1 MLDAQS
7 LTPPTTD
14 IVHSITQR
22 MDGFLYRCCNDRD
35 YSMIYMVGGVE
46 GLTGYPAEAF
56 TGPERRSYSALTH
69 KEDVEGVFAAVDAAL
84 AARRNWHLNYRIVAR
99 DGRETWV
106 HEIGG
111 GVFEG
116 DDLAY
121 LEGVIVNADEA
132 RRAELRNIA
141 MLDAISGKS
150 RLLLKSTV
158 PIVNVLRT
166 LRILAINARLEA
178 GRAGPAGAS
187 FGYVAN
193 EVSRLSEETAQ
204 LAEAIATITGELNAL
219 VSEG

>member
-1 MLDAQS
+1 MLGVGPEQTVAE
-7 LTPPTTD
+7 
-14 IVHSITQR
+14 IIGSISQR
-22 MDGFLYRCCNDRD
+22 MGGFLYRCRNDRD
-35 YSMIYMVGGVE
+35 YSMIFMAGGVE
-46 GLTGYPAEAF
+46 ELTGYPAEAF
-56 TGPERRSYSALTH
+56 TGAGRRSYAAMTH
-69 KEDVEGVFAAVDAAL
+69 REDAEAVYAAVDQAL
-84 AARRNWHLNYRIVAR
+84 AERRNWTVTYRIVGR

-111 GVFEG
+111 GVFQG
-116 DDLAY
+116 DDLVY
-121 LEGVIVNADEA
+121 LEGVVVNRDAG
-132 RRAELRNIA
+132 RRAELRSMA
-141 MLDAISGKS
+141 RLEAISDKS

-204 LAEAIATITGELNAL
+204 LAEAIARITGELNAL

>member
-1 MLDAQS
+1 MLDKGPVGDAIG
-7 LTPPTTD
+7 D
-14 IVHSITQR
+14 IIDSITQR
-22 MDGFLYRCCNDRD
+22 MGGFLYRCCNDRD
-35 YSMIYMVGGVE
+35 YSMIFMAGGVE
-46 GLTGYPAEAF
+46 ELTGYPVRAF
-56 TGPERRSYSALTH
+56 TGAERRSYAALTH
-69 KEDVEGVFAAVDAAL
+69 KEDLDAVFAAVDQAL
-84 AARRNWHLNYRIVAR
+84 AERRNWAVDYRIVSR

-116 DDLAY
+116 EDLVY
-121 LEGVIVNADEA
+121 LEGVVVNSDER

-141 MLDAISGKS
+141 MLEAISDKS

-204 LAEAIATITGELNAL
+204 LAEAIATITGELNGL
-219 VSEG
+219 VNAG